1 MHSSK
6 NKNVEKPEPFY
17 RPSVPKQKTS
27 AEIINEARN
36 ALRTLRTQRP
46 FTPREDQRKLFGS
59 ASSRTPE
66 NRPPS
71 TFSLHAS
78 SFESGE
84 SRLVSGTRL
93 SPLDH
98 KPKLLSSPIKDE
110 DSSISF
116 PKPPVDPME
125 VRKVSSARAR
135 LYRTASQGN
144 LISDKI
150 FLPDENKEGVNSE
163 EPATMDD
170 LSRRSNKS
178 CFAEL
183 SPHSNFKDDGIPLI
197 YNEHNTAEEQDFL
210 KGAVATSTLQFRSG
224 SCVTLRPCLHYPPDL
239 SIPDHSAIDSG
250 TPPRRETEAEST
262 GEWRLSIPCCEDAN
276 DQIKNGDKA
285 SSNPSSSGWN
295 KSGSKTG
302 SENDSRVNETEE
314 EENYWNV
321 RIVPIMYELENEEN
335 IENLY
340 LACTSLHQALEEGN
354 MFGKRF
360 KRRSALL
367 KILYKLVDIG
377 SDPLGLKLARM
388 ILALKVSGKNLLNVC
403 KLVFKISR
411 NEKNDSLIQNDGLLD
426 SLLEI
431 LRFEDLQTNSEAF
444 LYCLGAI
451 KFISGNAVL
460 LNELVN
466 KGAVEI
472 LVQFMKQINNIKEND
487 TRFSNLG
494 HLLVQVTAT
503 LRNLVDLPLSRCQLL
518 CSGAV
523 SELWVV
529 LEQRM
534 NDKDICTNIVR
545 IFRRNK
551 SISERAPR
559 RLRNSSS
566 REVEAKST
574 RERQRSTCRRP
585 HRQSYLERQW
595 STVPPFKLPY
605 LSHVLVELQ
614 LWASGPSLF
623 ENYCFRHM
631 TGLEYVVLKDT
642 IQTVSPAGVTYLRV
656 VQDLVVRVV
665 FILGNL
671 TAKNNQA
678 REQFFKEKGSADTLI
693 SLFQTYNELDLNAKK
708 KQHEEE
714 ENKSK
719 QKHPSE
725 IEDVLIKLIR
735 VLANLSIHPS
745 VGAVLAANHRIVAL
759 LVTVLEYKSIDDCE
773 ELVINATAT
782 INNLSYY
789 KGRNS
794 VIEHKKLH
802 IAELL
807 LKLLMSS
814 NMDGILE
821 AVRVFGNLSQYSE
834 ICDFIIQRKVYKF
847 MIALLDAKHQ
857 DVCFSACGVLLNLTV
872 DKNKRAVLKEDGG
885 IKKLVDC
892 LRDFGP
898 TDWQLACL
906 ICKTLWNY
914 SENITSP
921 ASCFEEEDINTL
933 LVLLAS
939 FLDEELA
946 LDYDFDRDLRD
957 YHKLYWETEFKPVA
971 QKLFSRIQSPHS
983 FLQPITMTSF

>member
-1 MHSSK
+1 MVQGDFWSASCKVFCRRMHSSK

-17 RPSVPKQKTS
+17 RPLVPKQKTS

-125 VRKVSSARAR
+125 VRKVSCARAR

-144 LISDKI
+144 LILDKI

-197 YNEHNTAEEQDFL
+197 YNKHNTAEDQDFL
-210 KGAVATSTLQFRSG
+210 KGAVATSPLQFRSG
-224 SCVTLRPCLHYPPDL
+224 RPCLHYPPDL
-239 SIPDHSAIDSG
+239 SIPDCSAIDSG
-250 TPPRRETEAEST
+250 TPAQREAEAELT
-262 GEWRLSIPCCEDAN
+262 GKWRLSVPCCEDAN

-295 KSGSKTG
+295 KSGSKAG

-321 RIVPIMYELENEEN
+321 KIVPIMYELENEDN

-354 MFGKRF
+354 LFGKRF

-451 KFISGNAVL
+451 KFISGNAIL

-518 CSGAV
+518 SSGAV

-529 LEQRM
+529 LEQRI
-534 NDKDICTNIVR
+534 NDRDICTNIVR
-545 IFRRNK
+545 IFSKFSSYNDCCAALADCSRCYVLFLALLNK
-551 SISERAPR
+551 HQ
-559 RLRNSSS
+559 
-566 REVEAKST
+566 K
-574 RERQRSTCRRP
+574 
-585 HRQSYLERQW
+585 
-595 STVPPFKLPY
+595 K
-605 LSHVLVELQ
+605 
-614 LWASGPSLF
+614 
-623 ENYCFRHM
+623 
-631 TGLEYVVLKDT
+631 
-642 IQTVSPAGVTYLRV
+642 
-656 VQDLVVRVV
+656 QDLVVRVV

-708 KQHEEE
+708 EQHEEE

-725 IEDVLIKLIR
+725 TEDVLIKLIR

-821 AVRVFGNLSQYSE
+821 AVRVFGNLSQYRE

-872 DKNKRAVLKEDGG
+872 DKNKRAVLKEEGG

-946 LDYDFDRDLRD
+946 LDYNFDRDLRD

-971 QKLFSRIQSPHS
+971 QKLLSRIQSHHS